1 LLGPIGIIVASL
13 GVAAFQVDHAR
24 KYFSQEIKKQLVA
37 KLPEISRE
45 QWQPIYSAVQE
56 CFDSYEREA
65 IERID
70 DDIKTRKVELQN
82 LVKQKESQEIDRVT
96 EVNRLQ
102 KFEDDVLSES
112 LSIENLYQGFLN
124 G

>member
-1 LLGPIGIIVASL
+1 
-13 GVAAFQVDHAR
+13 
-24 KYFSQEIKKQLVA
+24 
-37 KLPEISRE
+37 
-45 QWQPIYSAVQE
+45 VQE

-102 KFEDDVLSES
+102 QFEADVVKESES
-112 LSIENLYQGFLN
+112 IEAFYQGFLN

>member
-1 LLGPIGIIVASL
+1 
-13 GVAAFQVDHAR
+13 
-24 KYFSQEIKKQLVA
+24 
-37 KLPEISRE
+37 
-45 QWQPIYSAVQE
+45 VQE
-56 CFDSYEREA
+56 CFDNYEREA

-102 KFEDDVLSES
+102 QFEADVVKEAG
-112 LSIENLYQGFLN
+112 SIESLYQGFLN